1 MFEDEIEKYTALQIS
16 KEGRSKI
23 ELVVAKE
30 FHFTIFLN
38 GAEFVTLLCSS
49 QNLEYLTAGFLESE
63 SLIKSKDDVKNMMV
77 DPRLGVAHIEIQ
89 GNRKVDGNFYPR
101 RLIASGCGG
110 GAIFYNLD
118 DANTRKIESTMK
130 ISADVIF
137 ALVNEFQHGSQ
148 LYLVTHG
155 IHSAALADRKSILI
169 FSEDIGRHNAVD
181 KLFGKCLL
189 EGESTGD
196 KIIISSGRISSEILY
211 KVAKRGIPILISIS
225 VPTSLGLKAA
235 DELGITLIGN
245 VKGKKMN
252 VYTHDWRVS

>member
-1 MFEDEIEKYTALQIS
+1 MFEDEIEKYTVLRIS
-16 KEGRSKI
+16 KEGSSKI
-23 ELVVAKE
+23 EVVVAKE

-38 GAEFVTLLCSS
+38 GGEFVTLLCSS
-49 QNLEYLTAGFLESE
+49 QNLEYLAAGFLESE
-63 SLIKSKDDVKNMMV
+63 GLIKGKDDIKNMV
-77 DPRLGVAHIEIQ
+77 IDPLLGVAHIEIQ
-89 GNRKVDGNFYPR
+89 GSKKIDGSFYPR

-110 GAIFYNLD
+110 GAIFYSLD
-118 DANTRKIESTMK
+118 DANTKKIESTMK
-130 ISADVIF
+130 ISSDEIF

-148 LYLVTHG
+148 LYLATHG

-169 FSEDIGRHNAVD
+169 FSEDIGRHNAID

-189 EGESTGD
+189 EDESTYN
-196 KIIISSGRISSEILY
+196 KIMVSSGRISSEILY

-235 DELGITLIGN
+235 DELGITLIGD
-245 VKGKKMN
+245 VKGKKMH